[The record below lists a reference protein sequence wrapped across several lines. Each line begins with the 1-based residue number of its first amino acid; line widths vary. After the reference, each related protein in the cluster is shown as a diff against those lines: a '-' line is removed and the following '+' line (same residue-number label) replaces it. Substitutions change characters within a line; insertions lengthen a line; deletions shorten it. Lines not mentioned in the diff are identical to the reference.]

1 MVPCGRKCSFW
12 LAFLTQPWKS
22 QPALGCFTIAPLN
35 RLCRGEFLRKT
46 LKKERLIKKHLFQVH
61 WKVNLPPRIGCI
73 RVTNASILFNDIFY
87 PSVSHVS
94 FSEGCW
100 AVAHMVTF
108 SEIVPHFER
117 PVPAVL
123 RVIFVSF
130 NFFCTTAY
138 LKKIDTL
145 VITHHNGDVQGGK
158 SRARPPP
165 QEAFPSLGSHPDH
178 CLEYVVYV
186 FLFLRWVKQD
196 PSCDS
201 SKIMSFF
208 NFQEVS
214 FICKWGLGRF
224 VSCWEFF

>member
-138 LKKIDTL
+138 LKK
-145 VITHHNGDVQGGK
+145 NWYPGNNSPQRWR
-158 SRARPPP
+158 SRRKRAG
-165 QEAFPSLGSHPDH
+165 LGP
-178 CLEYVVYV
+178 LRRR
-186 FLFLRWVKQD
+186 LFL
-196 PSCDS
+196 P
-201 SKIMSFF
+201 
-208 NFQEVS
+208 
-214 FICKWGLGRF
+214 LGATRII
-224 VSCWEFF
+224 V